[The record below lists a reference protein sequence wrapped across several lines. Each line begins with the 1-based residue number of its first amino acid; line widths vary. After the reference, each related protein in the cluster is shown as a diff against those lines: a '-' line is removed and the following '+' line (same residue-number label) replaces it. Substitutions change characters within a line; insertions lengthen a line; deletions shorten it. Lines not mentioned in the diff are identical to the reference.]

1 MTVTPK
7 KSVSVLMPMPL
18 YDKLTALA
26 KAENCKLSAYIRQA
40 LKQHIRQ
47 KEETQ

>member
-1 MTVTPK
+1 MTGTPK
-7 KSVSVLMPMPL
+7 KSGSVLMPVPL

-26 KAENCKLSAYIRQA
+26 KADNRKLSAYIRQA
-40 LKQHIRQ
+40 LKQHVRQ